1 MHDVI
6 VVGGGIAGLS
16 AALVLGRA
24 RRDVLVLDAGHP
36 RNEPA
41 AAAHGF
47 VTRDGTPPLE
57 LVRIARDELRRYPNV
72 TIREGI
78 ASHGRTD
85 GPLFALSL
93 ETGKEVTGRKLV
105 FASGVSDTLPGV
117 PGLAEL
123 WGRGVYHCPYCHAWE
138 VRERPL
144 AVLGSDNAFLRV
156 ALLRGWSG
164 QLSLLTNGE
173 PLDPAEKAR
182 IEAMAVSVDGR
193 AIARFVRSG
202 EEEDVAVVFEDGS
215 EAIVAGVFVA
225 TDQEQRSTLPEEL
238 GCALAPMP
246 PMNSR
251 FVVVDPTSGETT
263 VPGVYAA
270 GDMTGPMQSLVLA
283 AASGARA
290 AYRLNHA
297 LAVEDAE
304 RSLAPATMS
313 VGVA

>member
-57 LVRIARDELRRYPNV
+57 LVRIARDELARYPNV
-72 TIREGI
+72 TIREGL
-78 ASHGRTD
+78 ASHVRGD
-85 GPLFALSL
+85 GSAFSLSL
-93 ETGKEVTGRKLV
+93 ESGDDVTGRKLV
-105 FASGVSDTLPGV
+105 LASGVRDTLPGV

-123 WGRGVYHCPYCHAWE
+123 WGKGVYHCPYCHAWE

-144 AVLGSDNAFLRV
+144 AVLGSANAFLRV

-173 PLDPAEKAR
+173 PLDPAEKAK
-182 IEAMAVSVDGR
+182 IEALAVSVDQR
-193 AIARFVRSG
+193 PIARLERSG
-202 EEEDVAVVFEDGS
+202 EEEDVTVVFEDGA
-215 EAIVAGVFVA
+215 EAVVAGAFVA
-225 TDQEQRSTLPEEL
+225 TDQQQRSRVPEEL

-304 RSLAPATMS
+304 RSLVS
-313 VGVA
+313 VA

>member
-24 RRDVLVLDAGHP
+24 RRDVMVLDAGHP

-57 LVRIARDELRRYPNV
+57 LVRIAREELAEYPNV
-72 TIREGI
+72 KIRDGL
-78 ASHGRTD
+78 ASHVSND
-85 GPLFALSL
+85 GSSFSL
-93 ETGKEVTGRKLV
+93 TLDGGEDLAARKLV
-105 FASGVSDTLPGV
+105 LASGVNDTLPGV

-123 WGRGVYHCPYCHAWE
+123 WGKGVYHCPYCHAWE

-144 AVLGSDNAFLRV
+144 AVLGSANAFLRV
-156 ALLRGWSG
+156 ALLRGWRG

-173 PLDPAEKAR
+173 PIDPAETAK
-182 IEAMAVSVDGR
+182 IEALAVSVDER

-202 EEEDVAVVFEDGS
+202 TEEDVAVVFEDGS

-225 TDQEQRSTLPEEL
+225 TDQEQRSGLPEEL

-251 FVVVDPTSGETT
+251 FVVVDPVSGETT

-304 RSLAPATMS
+304 GSLASAT
-313 VGVA
+313 

>member
-24 RRDVLVLDAGHP
+24 TRDVLVLDAGHP

-57 LVRIARDELRRYPNV
+57 LVRIARDELTRYPNV
-72 TIREGI
+72 TIRDGT
-78 ASHGRTD
+78 ASQVRTD
-85 GPLFALSL
+85 GPSFALSL
-93 ETGKEVTGRKLV
+93 ESGEDVTARKLV
-105 FASGVSDTLPGV
+105 LASGVRDTLPGV

-123 WGRGVYHCPYCHAWE
+123 WGKGVYHCPYCHAWE

-144 AVLGSDNAFLRV
+144 AVLGTANAFLRV
-156 ALLRGWSG
+156 ALLRGWTT
-164 QLSLLTNGE
+164 QLSVLTDGE
-173 PLDPAEKAR
+173 ALDPAEKAK
-182 IEAMAVSVDGR
+182 IEALGVSVDQRGISR
-193 AIARFVRSG
+193 LMRSG
-202 EEEDVAVVFEDGS
+202 EEEDVAVVFEDGG
-215 EAIVAGVFVA
+215 EAVVAGVFVA
-225 TDQEQRSTLPEEL
+225 TDQEQRSGLPEEL

-297 LAVEDAE
+297 LGVEDAE
-304 RSLAPATMS
+304 RSLASAGMS

>member
-24 RRDVLVLDAGHP
+24 RRDVMVLDAGHP

-57 LVRIARDELRRYPNV
+57 LVRIAREELAEYPNV
-72 TIREGI
+72 KIRDGL
-78 ASHGRTD
+78 ASHVSND
-85 GPLFALSL
+85 GSSFSL
-93 ETGKEVTGRKLV
+93 TLDGGEDLAARKLV
-105 FASGVSDTLPGV
+105 LASGVNDTLPGV

-123 WGRGVYHCPYCHAWE
+123 WGKGVYHCPYCHAWE

-144 AVLGSDNAFLRV
+144 AVLGSANAFLRV
-156 ALLRGWSG
+156 ALLRGWRG

-173 PLDPAEKAR
+173 PIDPAETAK
-182 IEAMAVSVDGR
+182 IEALAVSVDER

-202 EEEDVAVVFEDGS
+202 TEKDVAVVFEDGS

-225 TDQEQRSTLPEEL
+225 TDQEQRSGLPEEL

-251 FVVVDPTSGETT
+251 FVVVDPVSGETT

-304 RSLAPATMS
+304 RSLASAT
-313 VGVA
+313 